1 MKSTIDQ
8 IVLDLNTQKYTLYLS
23 VDRSFGQHQI
33 SLTTTN
39 AETLLGTIET
49 DIEIDTKKQLVY
61 YVAKVN

>member
-8 IVLDLNTQKYTLYLS
+8 IVLDLNTQKYTLQLS
-23 VDRSFGQHQI
+23 FNGEFNRI
-33 SLTTTN
+33 SLTT
-39 AETLLGTIET
+39 ADALSLLGSIET